1 MATTT
6 KSYYETLGIPKNA
19 DAKQIKAAFR
29 KLARANHPDANRDD
43 PSAEERFKW
52 INEAN
57 EVLSDPA
64 SRKLYDRFG
73 DDWQSYRD
81 AGFTGDEPQS
91 ATRANPNGY
100 SRSTTYGSGSETFTT
115 SFDPDDI
122 GGLFGGLFGRR
133 GDRAA
138 DLGQSRSR
146 KGQDLEAAVDVTLQE
161 AYAGTTRRFDVDAP
175 ETCPTCSGTGFARGA
190 PCPTCDT
197 TGVRPRRKTL
207 EVTIPAGV
215 ASGHRI
221 RVAGQGGEGR
231 NGGPRGDVF
240 LVVTVKP
247 DPRFEREGDLLRTT
261 IDVDLFDAV
270 LGGEVIVPTMSGKLA
285 LTIPP
290 GTQGG
295 RQFRL
300 RNQGMPKLK
309 RPSER
314 GDLMVRVNI
323 TVPTNLSDEE
333 RALFEQL
340 RQRRD
345 SRM

>member
-6 KSYYETLGIPKNA
+6 KSYYETLGVPKTA

-43 PSAEERFKW
+43 PSAEERFKQV
-52 INEAN
+52 NEAN

-73 DDWQSYRD
+73 DDWRGYRD
-81 AGFTGDEPQS
+81 AGYTGDEPRS
-91 ATRANPNGY
+91 ATRSNPNGY
-100 SRSTTYGSGSETFTT
+100 ARTSSTGSSTETFTT
-115 SFDPDDI
+115 YDSDDI
-122 GGLFGGLFGRR
+122 SGLFGGLFGRR
-133 GDRAA
+133 GDRTG
-138 DLGQSRSR
+138 DLGQSRPR
-146 KGQDLEAAVDVTLQE
+146 KGQDLEAVVEVSLQE
-161 AYAGTTRRFDVDAP
+161 AFAGTTRRFDVDAP
-175 ETCPTCSGTGFARGA
+175 ETCPTCAGTGFARGA
-190 PCPTCDT
+190 PCPTCDA

-231 NGGPRGDVF
+231 VGGPRGDVF
-240 LVVTVKP
+240 LVVTVRP

-261 IDVDLFDAV
+261 IDVDVYDAV
-270 LGGEVIVPTMSGKLA
+270 LGGEAIVPTMSGKLA

-300 RNQGMPKLK
+300 RNQGMPKIK
-309 RPSER
+309 QPKER
-314 GDLMVRVNI
+314 GDLMVRVNL
-323 TVPTNLSDEE
+323 TVPPDLTDDERQGFE
-333 RALFEQL
+333 ALRELRA
-340 RQRRD
+340 
-345 SRM
+345 SRT

>member
-1 MATTT
+1 MTVATTI
-6 KSYYETLGIPKNA
+6 KSYYDMLGVPQTA
-19 DAKQIKAAFR
+19 DNKQIKAAFR

-43 PSAEERFKW
+43 PSAEERFKQV
-52 INEAN
+52 NEAN

-73 DDWQSYRD
+73 DDWRGYRD
-81 AGFTGDEPQS
+81 AGFTGDEPLS
-91 ATRANPNGY
+91 ATRSNPNGY
-100 SRSTTYGSGSETFTT
+100 SRTTSPGSRSETFTT
-115 SFDPDDI
+115 FDSDDI

-138 DLGQSRSR
+138 DLGQTRPR
-146 KGQDLEAAVDVTLQE
+146 KGQDLEAAVEVSLHE
-161 AYAGTTRRFDVDAP
+161 AFAGTTRRFDVDAP
-175 ETCPTCSGTGFARGA
+175 ETCPTCSGTGFARVA
-190 PCPTCDT
+190 PCPTCDA

-231 NGGPRGDVF
+231 GGGPRGDVF
-240 LVVTVKP
+240 LVVTVRP

-261 IDVDLFDAV
+261 IDVDVYDAV
-270 LGGEVIVPTMSGKLA
+270 LGGEAIVPTMSGKLA

-300 RNQGMPKLK
+300 RSQGMPKIK
-309 RPSER
+309 QPTER

-323 TVPTNLSDEE
+323 TVPTELTDEE
-333 RALFEQL
+333 RQGFEALREL
-340 RQRRD
+340 RWQ
-345 SRM
+345 

>member
-6 KSYYETLGIPKNA
+6 KSFYDTLGVSRTA
-19 DAKQIKAAFR
+19 DDKQIKAAFR

-43 PSAEERFKW
+43 PSAEERFKD

-64 SRKLYDRFG
+64 SRKLYDRYG
-73 DDWQSYRD
+73 DDWRGYRD
-81 AGFTGDEPQS
+81 AGFTGDEPRS
-91 ATRANPNGY
+91 ATRSARNGQSPGASY
-100 SRSTTYGSGSETFTT
+100 STGSDTFTT
-115 SFDPDDI
+115 FDSDDV

-133 GDRAA
+133 GDRPA
-138 DLGQSRSR
+138 DLGPPRPR
-146 KGQDLEAAVDVTLQE
+146 KGQELEAAVEVSLQE
-161 AYAGTTRRFDVDAP
+161 AFSGTTRRFDVDAP
-175 ETCPTCSGTGFARGA
+175 ETCSTCNGTGFARGA
-190 PCPTCDT
+190 PCPACDA

-231 NGGPRGDVF
+231 NSGPRGDVF
-240 LVVTVKP
+240 LVVTVRP
-247 DPRFEREGDLLRTT
+247 DARFERDGDLLRTT
-261 IDVDLFDAV
+261 IDVGVYDAV
-270 LGGEVIVPTMSGKLA
+270 LGGEAIVPTMSGKLA
-285 LTIPP
+285 LTVPP

-300 RNQGMPKLK
+300 RNQGMPRIK
-309 RPSER
+309 RPAER
-314 GDLMVRVNI
+314 GDLMVRVNL
-323 TVPTNLSDEE
+323 TVPTDLTEDE

-340 RQRRD
+340 RALRTD
-345 SRM
+345 PA

>member
-6 KSYYETLGIPKNA
+6 KSYYDILGVPKTA
-19 DAKQIKAAFR
+19 DDKQIKAAFR

-43 PSAEERFKW
+43 SSAEERFKQV
-52 INEAN
+52 NEAN
-57 EVLSDPA
+57 EVLSDPT

-73 DDWQSYRD
+73 DDWRGYRD

-91 ATRANPNGY
+91 AYRAGSNGQTR
-100 SRSTTYGSGSETFTT
+100 TTSYRTGSDTFTT
-115 SFDPDDI
+115 FDADDM
-122 GGLFGGLFGRR
+122 GGLFGNLFGRR
-133 GDRAA
+133 GDRTA
-138 DLGQSRSR
+138 DFSQPRPR
-146 KGQDLEAAVDVTLQE
+146 KGQDLEAAVEVSLQE
-161 AYAGTTRRFDVDAP
+161 AFTGTTRRFDVDAP
-175 ETCPTCSGTGFARGA
+175 ETCSTCSGTGFARGA
-190 PCPTCDT
+190 PCPTCDA

-207 EVTIPAGV
+207 EVSIPAGV

-240 LVVTVKP
+240 LVVTVRP
-247 DPRFEREGDLLRTT
+247 DPRFERDGDLLRTT
-261 IDVDLFDAV
+261 IDVDVYDAV

-309 RPSER
+309 HPGQR

-323 TVPTNLSDEE
+323 TVPTDLTDDE
-333 RALFEQL
+333 RDAFEQL
-340 RQRRD
+340 RALRSRRA
-345 SRM
+345 